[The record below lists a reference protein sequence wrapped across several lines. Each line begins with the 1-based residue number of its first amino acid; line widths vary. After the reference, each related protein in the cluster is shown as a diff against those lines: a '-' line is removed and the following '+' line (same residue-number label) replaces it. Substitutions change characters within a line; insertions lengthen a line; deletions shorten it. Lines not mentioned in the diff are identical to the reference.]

1 MAKRVKLDKK
11 GIAKMLNTSEFM
23 DNLQEIGE
31 DILDAN
37 GLTNRSRWDAQKWY
51 ERKDRPVVNL
61 RDTKEGALGSEAKNG
76 YLNKLAGRKI

>member
-1 MAKRVKLDKK
+1 MAKKVKLDYK
-11 GIAKMLNTSEFM
+11 GVAEMLNTEKFM

-37 GLTNRSRWDAQKWY
+37 GLPDRSSYEAQKWN
-51 ERKDRPVVNL
+51 ERKDRPVINL
-61 RDTKEGALGSEAKNG
+61 RDTRKGAFGVEAQYG

>member
-1 MAKRVKLDKK
+1 MAKKVKLDYK
-11 GIAKMLNTSEFM
+11 GVAKMLNDPAFM

-31 DILDAN
+31 DVLNAN
-37 GLTNRSRWDAQKWY
+37 GLTDRTRWDAQKWY